1 MSKNADHDFWAKAN
15 CIGDVHG
22 LLLGLDLV
30 KDRRARTPDPDLALK
45 VARECLRLGMMTSV
59 LRGGLGVFRI
69 APPPTIEPQEIDL
82 GLEIF
87 DKALATALH

>member
-1 MSKNADHDFWAKAN
+1 MPIPTSGPRPTASATCTA
-15 CIGDVHG
+15 C
-22 LLLGLDLV
+22 LLDLDLV